1 MGFGYLLVQHKSQLG
16 KMFIKQV
23 QVFHGDTWH
32 QLPNMVFTL
41 EEKSGTEPPPKSS
54 GVPPQ
59 MVEPSA
65 TGVPGMLRRGAEEPR
80 IHIQGPKNFL
90 RAHIKHVEL

>member
-23 QVFHGDTWH
+23 QVFHGETWH
-32 QLPNMVFTL
+32 RLPNMVFTL
-41 EEKSGTEPPPKSS
+41 EEQTVLEPPPKRPGS
-54 GVPPQ
+54 PPE
-59 MVEPSA
+59 MEEPMM
-65 TGVPGMLRRGAEEPR
+65 TGIPSMLRRGKAEPE

-90 RAHIKHVEL
+90 RAHVKYLEL